1 MRIEVTSTAFKKGG
15 VIPEKYTCNGAN
27 ISPPLAWTHIPT
39 GAKTLA
45 LIADDPDAP
54 ARTWVH
60 WVLFNLPAHVN
71 ELPEGVP
78 NDKHLASGASQ
89 GVNSSGAVG
98 YQGPCPPSGT
108 HRYYFK
114 LYALDVEL
122 DLHDR
127 VTKPQLLDAMHD
139 HVVAEG
145 ELMGKFSHR

>member
-1 MRIEVTSTAFKKGG
+1 MRIEVTSTAFKEGG
-15 VIPEKYTCNGAN
+15 VIPDKYTCKGAN
-27 ISPPLAWTHIPT
+27 VSPPLAWTHIPT

-71 ELPEGVP
+71 ELPEGIP
-78 NDKHLASGASQ
+78 NEKRLAIGASQ

-114 LYALDVEL
+114 LYALDAEL
-122 DLHDR
+122 DLHDG
-127 VTKPQLLDAMHD
+127 VTKPQLLDAIHG
-139 HVVAEG
+139 HIVADG

>member
-1 MRIEVTSTAFKKGG
+1 MRIEVTSTAFKEGG
-15 VIPEKYTCNGAN
+15 VIPEKYTCKGADV
-27 ISPPLAWTHIPT
+27 SPPLAWTHIPT

-60 WVLFNLPAHVN
+60 WVLFNLPAQVN

-78 NDKHLASGASQ
+78 NERHLANGAFQ
-89 GVNSSGAVG
+89 GINSSGAIG

-114 LYALDVEL
+114 LYALDVKL
-122 DLHDR
+122 DLHDG
-127 VTKPQLLDAMHD
+127 VTKPQLLDAMRGHI
-139 HVVAEG
+139 VAEG
-145 ELMGKFSHR
+145 ELMGKFSRR